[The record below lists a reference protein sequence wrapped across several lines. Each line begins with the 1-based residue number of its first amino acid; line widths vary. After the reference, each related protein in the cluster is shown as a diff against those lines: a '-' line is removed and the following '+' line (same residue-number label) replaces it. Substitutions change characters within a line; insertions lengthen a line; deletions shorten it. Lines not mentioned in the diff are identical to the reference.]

1 MKGLSE
7 GAASWVVGW
16 GEAGAQQRPLGLAHE
31 PRAAADKEPP
41 TRSPRHSSSPLP
53 GSAKLHFPNGKADF
67 RAAGFRARGSLQH
80 DLCIFRF

>member
-16 GEAGAQQRPLGLAHE
+16 GEAGAQQRTLGLAHE

-41 TRSPRHSSSPLP
+41 TVQLASSGKCKASFSQWK
-53 GSAKLHFPNGKADF
+53 GRFQSCQVQSMWFSA
-67 RAAGFRARGSLQH
+67 ARTVY
-80 DLCIFRF
+80 I